1 MRSFKNKLIST
12 FFFLFV
18 VLICDAQSNLF
29 EQRNLTQI
37 NVDSYSD
44 ADILEIRNKMNSMG
58 IETSKAVEI
67 LKSKGMPNEQT
78 SKLVERLNNVSVAKS
93 KSNVAEPE
101 RKHNENSNVVAM
113 ENADKDQS
121 VFGSELFLKSSL
133 VFEPNIRIATPSS
146 YVVGPDDELVINVFG
161 YSEMRYNLDV
171 NENGEVYIPSVGPIY
186 VSGLTLE
193 QATEKIKSKLASTIY
208 RAISSGQTRVQIKLG
223 KIRSIRVTVIGEV
236 YKPGTY
242 TISSLTTLYNVLYLC
257 GGPSNLGS
265 YRQIEVIRGNKLV
278 KKADLYDFLCKGIQK
293 DNILLQEGDVIR
305 IPYYDN
311 RVNVLGSIKRSGKY
325 EMLTGETVENL
336 LSYCGGFNEMAYKS
350 GMVVTRLAEKE
361 KKIIEIKDSAFSKFS
376 IANGDDYYISN
387 LQNVVLDKITITG
400 SVYRPGNYESGST
413 TTLKSLLEKS
423 GGLLEVA
430 YMERVNIF
438 RLEKGR
444 QPSILSVNLDSI
456 MNDKLDVTLN
466 KSDSVHVYSI
476 YDFKDNQYVT
486 ILGNIRKS
494 GRVQWR
500 ENLTIKE
507 LLLEAGGINDLGDSS
522 SIEISRRKKKS
533 ESNTSDYFETETF
546 SASVS
551 KTNAMGAEITLMPFD
566 IVHIKVLPGVINQ
579 RMVMVVGE
587 VLTPGKYNLQ
597 KSGEKITDII
607 NRVGGFKAS
616 ADSSSI
622 IIRRRKN
629 SVFTIA
635 ERELFFQR
643 LMNLEYDSIASN
655 GQLKN
660 ELYGEY
666 ETISID
672 LKKILKDKSKFDNL
686 NLEDGDLITVSKNNN
701 LVKVT
706 GEIYYPNI
714 LSLRK
719 NKSAKYYIKQSGGYT
734 SEARKLKTLIV
745 FPNGKVKSVKSFL
758 GFKFY
763 PKITTRAEIFVP
775 QKNKENRNKIGAGEW
790 ALLVSAMG
798 IISNVVLTALKN

>member
-67 LKSKGMPNEQT
+67 LKSKGMSNEQT

-93 KSNVAEPE
+93 NSNVAEPE

-171 NENGEVYIPSVGPIY
+171 KENGEVYIPSVGPIY

-278 KKADLYDFLCKGIQK
+278 KKADLYDFLCRGIQK

-533 ESNTSDYFETETF
+533 ESNTLDYFETETF

-643 LMNLEYDSIASN
+643 LMNLEYDSIESN